1 MTKTD
6 YMNALK
12 LALQDLPGD
21 IQEELL
27 WTYEGKFIDGM
38 VAGKSEQEVIAQ
50 LPTPALVAIQQ
61 KAAIHLRQFKNKVS
75 VGNLARLIVALFG
88 LMIFNLLM
96 LIPALFCFAMLS
108 SAFITALSLYFAGIL
123 LTAGGITGVDE
134 LHIHDTPYQ
143 LVVDHSPATADRQ
156 IDKQARVDISAS
168 GIQVNGESVAE
179 DEQQTKRLRIAEPV
193 DIQINLGKQLDLY
206 DVFKGISMIIGSV
219 ALMMLS
225 MFLTG
230 LSFRGFRQYLR
241 WNFSQLRLTPAT

>member
-61 KAAIHLRQFKNKVS
+61 KAAIHLRQLKNKVS
-75 VGNLARLIVALFG
+75 VGNLARLVVALFG
-88 LMIFNLLM
+88 LAIFNLLM
-96 LIPALFCFAMLS
+96 LIPALVCFATLS

-123 LTAGGITGVDE
+123 LAAGGISGVDE
-134 LHIHDTPYQ
+134 LHIHDAPHQFAVAY
-143 LVVDHSPATADRQ
+143 SPDPANSQTNN
-156 IDKQARVDISAS
+156 VDISAS
-168 GIQVNGESVAE
+168 GIQVNGTSVTE
-179 DEQQTKRLRIAEPV
+179 EEHQTKRLRISEPV
-193 DIQINLGKQLDLY
+193 DIHINLGKQLDLY
-206 DVFKGISMIIGSV
+206 DVFKGIGMIIGSI
-219 ALMMLS
+219 LLLMLS
-225 MFLTG
+225 MLLTG

-241 WNFSQLRLTPAT
+241 WNFSQLKLTPAA

>member
-21 IQEELL
+21 VQEELL

-38 VAGKSEQEVIAQ
+38 VADKSEQEVIAR
-50 LPTPALVAIQQ
+50 LPAPALVAIQQ

-108 SAFITALSLYFAGIL
+108 SAFITALSLYFAGIF

-143 LVVDHSPATADRQ
+143 LVVDHSPATANSQ
-156 IDKQARVDISAS
+156 INKQAGVNISSS
-168 GIQVNGESVAE
+168 GIQVNGGPVAE
-179 DEQQTKRLRIAEPV
+179 GDRQTKRVQVIEPV
-193 DIQINLGKQLDLY
+193 DIHINLGKQLDLY
-206 DVFKGISMIIGSV
+206 DAFKGIGMVIGSV
-219 ALMMLS
+219 LLLMLS
-225 MFLTG
+225 MFLTAF
-230 LSFRGFRQYLR
+230 SFRGFRQYLR
-241 WNFSQLRLTPAT
+241 WNFSQLRLTPAA